1 VSARARILLVGG
13 GYVGMYAALEL
24 QKRLGGRA
32 DLTLVNPENF
42 MLYQPFLPEVAS
54 GNIEPRHVVVPLRQV
69 LRRTRILVGEVDEI
83 DHERRV
89 ATVRTEAGTT
99 LWLDYDI
106 VVVGAG
112 SRSRV
117 LPIPGLADRGIG
129 FKSVAEAI
137 YLRNHVIDRLEEAAA
152 TQDVERRRAALT
164 FVFVGGGYAGVEALA
179 ELEDMASAAMK
190 YYPQLHR
197 RDMRWV
203 LVEAAGTILPEIGP
217 DLAAYVRR
225 HLEGRGITVWLG
237 TQLESAE
244 NGIMRLSN
252 GERFAADTLAWT
264 AGVRPETVAG
274 RSGFA
279 VDERGRI
286 LVDEFLRVRGVA
298 GVWAAGDIAAIP
310 DLVTGSTAPPTAQ
323 HALRE
328 ARRLARNVAASIA
341 GGEPEAFRHRNLG
354 QLASL
359 GRYKGAAKV
368 LGVRVTGFPAWWLH
382 RSYHILLMP
391 TFARKA
397 RILADWTVGL
407 LFPRDIAQ
415 LGSLQNPREAF
426 RRAASGGPGSGRR

>member
-1 VSARARILLVGG
+1 VSARRGRTRILLVGG
-13 GYVGMYAALEL
+13 GYVGMYSALEL

-69 LRRTRILVGEVDEI
+69 LRRTRIVIGEVSSL
-83 DHERRV
+83 DHDDRT
-89 ATVRTEAGTT
+89 ATVRTDDGESFELG
-99 LWLDYDI
+99 YDV

-117 LPIPGLADRGIG
+117 LPVPGLAERGIG

-137 YLRNHVIDRLEEAAA
+137 YLRNHVIDRLDEAASTPDA
-152 TQDVERRRAALT
+152 QRRGAALT

-190 YYPQLHR
+190 YYPQLR
-197 RDMRWV
+197 REDMRWM

-225 HLEGRGITVWLG
+225 HLEERGIAVMLETR
-237 TQLESAE
+237 LESAE
-244 NGIMRLSN
+244 GGVMRLSN
-252 GERFAADTLAWT
+252 GDAFRADTLVWT
-264 AGVRPETVAG
+264 AGVTPEPVAR
-274 RSGFA
+274 RSGFP
-279 VDERGRI
+279 VDERGRVV
-286 LVDEFLRVRGVA
+286 VDEFLRVEGVSDA
-298 GVWAAGDIAAIP
+298 WAAGDNAAVP
-310 DLVTGSTAPPTAQ
+310 DLVTGTTAPPTAQ

-328 ARRLARNVAASIA
+328 ARRLGGNIAASLT
-341 GGEPEAFRHRNLG
+341 GRPLEPFRHRNLG

-359 GRYKGAAKV
+359 GRFKGAAKV
-368 LGVRVTGFPAWWLH
+368 MGVRVTGFPAWWLH
-382 RSYHILLMP
+382 RSYHILMMP
-391 TFARKA
+391 TLARKS
-397 RILADWTVGL
+397 RIIADWTVGL

-415 LGSLQNPREAF
+415 LGSLHNPREPF
-426 RRAASGGPGSGRR
+426 ERAAGRED

>member
-1 VSARARILLVGG
+1 
-13 GYVGMYAALEL
+13 MYAALEL
-24 QKRLGGRA
+24 ERRIGGRA
-32 DLTLVNPENF
+32 ELTLVNPENF

-54 GNIEPRHVVVPLRQV
+54 GNIEPRHVVVPLRQI
-69 LRRTRILVGEVDEI
+69 LRRTRILVGEVAEI
-83 DHERRV
+83 DHERRR
-89 ATVRTEAGTT
+89 ATVRSEEDPSSP
-99 LWLDYDI
+99 LEYDI

-117 LPIPGLADRGIG
+117 LSIPGLAERGIG

-137 YLRNHVIDRLEEAAA
+137 YLRNHVIDRLEEAAETRDA
-152 TQDVERRRAALT
+152 ERRRAALT

-179 ELEDMASAAMK
+179 ELEDMASAALT
-190 YYPQLHR
+190 YYPQLR
-197 RDMRWV
+197 REDMRWL
-203 LVEAAGTILPEIGP
+203 LVEAANTILPEIGP
-217 DLAAYVRR
+217 DLAGYVKR
-225 HLEGRGITVWLG
+225 HLEERGISVWLG

-244 NGIMRLSN
+244 GGIMRLSN

-264 AGVRPETVAG
+264 AGVRPEAVAG
-274 RSGFA
+274 RSGFP

-298 GVWAAGDIAAIP
+298 DAWAAGDNAAIP

-328 ARRLARNVAASIA
+328 ARRLARNLAASTS
-341 GGEPEAFRHRNLG
+341 GGKLEPFRHRNLG

-382 RSYHILLMP
+382 RTYHILKMP
-391 TFARKA
+391 TLARKS
-397 RILADWTVGL
+397 RIVADWTVGV

-426 RRAASGGPGSGRR
+426 RRAAGGEKQPSDET